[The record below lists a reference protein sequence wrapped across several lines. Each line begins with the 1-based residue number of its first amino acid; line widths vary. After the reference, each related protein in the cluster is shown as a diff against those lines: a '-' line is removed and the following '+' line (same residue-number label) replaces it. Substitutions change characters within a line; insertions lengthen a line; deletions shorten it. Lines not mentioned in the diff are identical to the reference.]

1 MVFYRQRYPESVKI
15 ESQRSINRSSRAG
28 ASTEA
33 RWHSSGRYPGSCSR
47 SEGGPG
53 RQPVG
58 VRQPVGGRA
67 EPGVAGGP
75 SCTGR
80 VGWTASRARARLAR
94 EREKEPG
101 DAGRMG
107 RAGGWI
113 GWASVAGEPGG
124 TGRVGRASRPGDA
137 GRVRRTAR
145 GVRAGRDV
153 VGGPGRAG

>member
-1 MVFYRQRYPESVKI
+1 VLQLHCPNGVKLVIICFMVKLGHMHNHQTISFIEILNRGRHPALGECTIINFRAQMIFYKQRYPESVKI

-33 RWHSSGRYPGSCSR
+33 RWHSSGRHPGSGSR

-75 SCTGR
+75 SCKGR
-80 VGWTASRARARLAR
+80 VGWAASRERARLAR
-94 EREKEPG
+94 ER
-101 DAGRMG
+101 
-107 RAGGWI
+107 
-113 GWASVAGEPGG
+113 
-124 TGRVGRASRPGDA
+124 
-137 GRVRRTAR
+137 
-145 GVRAGRDV
+145 
-153 VGGPGRAG
+153 